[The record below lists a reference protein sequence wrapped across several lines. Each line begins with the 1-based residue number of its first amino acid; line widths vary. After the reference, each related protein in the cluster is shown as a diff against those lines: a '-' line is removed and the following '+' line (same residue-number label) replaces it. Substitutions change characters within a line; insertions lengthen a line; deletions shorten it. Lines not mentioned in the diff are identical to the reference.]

1 MKVITFYSFKGG
13 TGRSLAAAQLV
24 VVLARLGVS
33 VCLWD
38 FDFQAPSLQYK
49 LASARKDMPKR
60 VSRGRGAASYI
71 LEAVK
76 ASEKEKLSSL
86 QQITILVP
94 NPDTENGN
102 ILFVPAGDIED
113 PEYWPTVTNVNFQNR
128 FRLAGEGDIKFFEKM
143 KTLTSRLDPAPEF
156 LIIDARS
163 GAGEFPGICTRL
175 LADDQAVVLFTGTS
189 PDSVVGTKGMLNAFV
204 QAQKRKAEW
213 IGNLEKAKAK
223 GDEKEVG
230 LLEKSR
236 VFAPKHISLVLS
248 RLPQYRAQGSLFHW
262 YTKDE
267 LDRVTRRTAEDLGLT
282 SAALLPVGLKM
293 FILYSEPSLLMEE
306 HFVIPLSGGVEEC
319 PLTVSY
325 LSLFSDLAPNYEAD
339 FLGLKPVIEELR
351 PYFVVVEEGR
361 LVNPEDQS
369 WNVAFRRDTITSTF
383 DRLYREIYEREYS
396 PTKKNKKL
404 ATKAAAKTLFETGAS
419 AAEEF
424 GRYAGTGLREGAD
437 GQTLSDEETIR
448 KWCEFDS
455 RVGFGKFRAVFD
467 AAGRSGEIRLVNS
480 FLTANRAPEEPSLCP
495 FMTGYITRVLQGIY
509 GTENIKVTHSPENCS
524 QQGKPACIFRFKPT
538 GE

>member
-1 MKVITFYSFKGG
+1 MKVIAFYSFKGG
-13 TGRSLAAAQLV
+13 TGRSLAAAQLA

-49 LASARKDMPKR
+49 LANARKDMPKR

-86 QQITILVP
+86 RQISILVP

-113 PEYWPTVTNVNFQNR
+113 REYWATVTNVSFQNR
-128 FRLAGEGDIKFFEKM
+128 FRLAGEDDIEFFEKM
-143 KTLTSRLDPAPEF
+143 KTLTGRLDPAPEF

-163 GAGEFPGICTRL
+163 GAGEFPGIGTRL
-175 LADDQAVVLFTGTS
+175 LADDETIVLFTGTS
-189 PDSVVGTKGMLNAFV
+189 PDSVVGTKGMLNTFV
-204 QAQKRKAEW
+204 QAQKDKAEW

-223 GDEKEVG
+223 GDEKEVVILG
-230 LLEKSR
+230 ENR

-248 RLPQYRAQGSLFHW
+248 RLPQYQAQGSQFHW
-262 YTKDE
+262 YTDDE
-267 LDRVTRRTAEDLGLT
+267 LGRVTRRTAEDLGMT
-282 SAALLPVGLKM
+282 SPALLPVGLKM

-306 HFVIPLSGGVEEC
+306 HFVIPLSGEVEQC
-319 PLTVSY
+319 PLTVGY
-325 LSLFSDLAPNYEAD
+325 LSLFSDLAPKYEAD
-339 FLGLKPVIEELR
+339 FLGLKPAIEELR
-351 PYFVVVEEGR
+351 PYFVVVDEGR

-383 DRLYREIYEREYS
+383 DRLYQEIYEREYS
-396 PTKKNKKL
+396 RTKDKKL
-404 ATKAAAKTLFETGAS
+404 ATKAAADALFETGVS

-424 GRYAGTGLREGAD
+424 GSYAGTGLREVAD

-467 AAGRSGEIRLVNS
+467 AKGRSGEIRLVNN
-480 FLTANRAPEEPSLCP
+480 FLTANRAPEEANLCS

-509 GTENIKVTHSPENCS
+509 DTENVKVEHSPENCS
-524 QQGKPACIFRFKPT
+524 QQGKPACVFRFNAT